1 MSDVAAAS
9 LDAAQDAILA
19 TATTYYLSLHTAD
32 PGQTGAGE
40 GTDGR
45 QAITFAASSGGAQA
59 SNDAQSWASAAGGQT
74 YTHFG
79 IWTAAVGGT
88 YLRGGPLNGS
98 YTPTAGQPI
107 DFASGAVTLTAS

>member
-1 MSDVAAAS
+1 MSDVAPTQ
-9 LDAAQDAILA
+9 LDAAQDAILG
-19 TATTYYLSLHTAD
+19 TGTTYFLSLHTAD
-32 PGQTGAGE
+32 PGQTGASE

-45 QAITFAASSGGAQA
+45 QAITFAASSNGTQA
-59 SNDAQSWASAAGGQT
+59 SNDAQSWASAKGGQT
-74 YTHFG
+74 YTDFG
-79 IWTAAVGGT
+79 IWTAATGGN